1 MKRVMR
7 ALVAALV
14 GALLLTGCDFDVYE
28 LPLPGGTD
36 TGDDPITVTAEFQ
49 DVLDLVPQS
58 TVKVDDVSVGKVTD
72 VALDGQHAVVTLEL
86 RNDVDLPENSIAEI
100 RQTSLLGEKFV
111 SLSPPTG
118 VAATGELADGA
129 NIPLDRT
136 GRNPEV
142 EEVLGALS
150 LLLNG
155 GGVAQLKTI
164 ATELNNALEGRE
176 DSASSVLEQVRLFMG
191 QLDENKDDIVTAID
205 SLNNLA
211 VSVNG
216 QMDSIDAAL
225 DELPSALTS
234 LDQQRADLIRMLKA
248 LDRLGGVGV
257 RVIKASKDATIE
269 SLRQLNPVL
278 TELANSG
285 DALVKSF
292 NVFLTY
298 PFVDEV
304 VGRDPQVARNLHMGD
319 YTNLS
324 IELDIDASGGVSGL
338 PTGLPTELPTVLP
351 TEIDPTVVLG
361 RVARCIASADVTS
374 KACKKL
380 LGTVQGLAKLKQAC
394 LKKKNEKTVVCRIVN
409 QIPGLPNLP
418 GGELP
423 SGIPTELPS
432 LPGVGGPLGLGR
444 AGAGPTQTA
453 QGPTLGQLSRA
464 FDPALVRL
472 LVPGMVTR

>member
-1 MKRVMR
+1 MRMPRMLR
-7 ALVAALV
+7 ALVAVLA
-14 GALLLTGCDFDVYE
+14 GTLLLTGCEFDVYK

-36 TGDDPITVTAEFQ
+36 VGDDPITVTADFR
-49 DVLDLVPQS
+49 DVLDLVPKS
-58 TVKVDDVSVGKVTD
+58 TVKVNDVSVGEITD
-72 VALDGQHAVVTLEL
+72 VDLVDGHARVTMKL
-86 RNDVDLPENSIAEI
+86 RNDVDLPENTIAEI

-111 SLSPPTG
+111 SLSAPTDEP
-118 VAATGELADGA
+118 ATGELGDGDT
-129 NIPLDRT
+129 IGLDDT

-150 LLLNG
+150 LVLNG

-164 ATELNNALEGRE
+164 ATEVNKALGGRE
-176 DSASSVLEQVRLFMG
+176 DAARSVLTQISDFMG
-191 QLDENKDDIVTAID
+191 QLDENKQDIVDAID

-211 VSVNG
+211 VSVRRQQG
-216 QMDSIDAAL
+216 SIDAAL
-225 DELPSALTS
+225 DELPSALKS
-234 LDQQRADLIRMLKA
+234 LDKQRSDLVRMLGA

-278 TELANSG
+278 TELAASG
-285 DALVKSF
+285 DAFVKSF

-324 IELDIDASGGVSGL
+324 VELDVDLSGGVDGTSTPTLLPSELDPTVILDRVTRCIRSGDIQSRACQKLLGSVEGLLKLREACLKKKNDQTVVCRTINQIPGLPDLPIDGL
-338 PTGLPTELPTVLP
+338 PTGLP
-351 TEIDPTVVLG
+351 G
-361 RVARCIASADVTS
+361 ASDLT
-374 KACKKL
+374 
-380 LGTVQGLAKLKQAC
+380 GL
-394 LKKKNEKTVVCRIVN
+394 
-409 QIPGLPNLP
+409 
-418 GGELP
+418 
-423 SGIPTELPS
+423 
-432 LPGVGGPLGLGR
+432 LGLGR
-444 AGAGPTQTA
+444 AGAGPTA
-453 QGPTLGQLSRA
+453 SAHGPTMRQLSRV